1 MVIILP
7 RLSLDP
13 LWEEMESPRVF
24 KPPSLLAGERFLE
37 LTDADV
43 PARISDPRFF
53 SFWRDVLEAPP
64 DVLDI
69 VQNGYAVPFVGGV
82 LPPAAFVENNK
93 SALDNSDFLLEE
105 LLQLEG
111 VGALTRLS
119 ERRRITLPCSGVY
132 SNK

>member
-43 PARISDPRFF
+43 PARISDPQFF

-69 VQNGYAVPFVGGV
+69 VQNV
-82 LPPAAFVENNK
+82 LLVSHPRSHEK
-93 SALDNSDFLLEE
+93 D
-105 LLQLEG
+105 
-111 VGALTRLS
+111 TRTS
-119 ERRRITLPCSGVY
+119 CR
-132 SNK
+132 